1 MKPYRVERGTAHFD
15 VSTSDFDDFTGQIN
29 DAIAFLRSQAA
40 EIRLMMNEPS
50 ADGVLDFA
58 IEWRDVAAQFDT
70 FPAELVREASNL
82 GLALDAKGD
91 RTNAIAEYQRAIQC
105 WPENAEAHNT
115 LGWALRRSGNVNGA
129 ITEFRASLRLKPD
142 FTLARDNLNAVLK
155 TKGTE
160 R

>member
-1 MKPYRVERGTAHFD
+1 MSCVLRISAPRLDDCLSQVSIKPYRVERGTAHFD
-15 VSTSDFDDFTGQIN
+15 VSASDFDDFTGQIN

-82 GLALDAKGD
+82 GLALEVSHYPA
-91 RTNAIAEYQRAIQC
+91 AEQHSD
-105 WPENAEAHNT
+105 EA
-115 LGWALRRSGNVNGA
+115 
-129 ITEFRASLRLKPD
+129 
-142 FTLARDNLNAVLK
+142 
-155 TKGTE
+155 
-160 R
+160 